1 MTSKSL
7 MWGGSALILTVAP
20 VMAQAGQLVVD
31 VTIPQQKVAEY
42 HKPYVAGWLEDANG
56 KAVKTLFV
64 WYDVKKRENAGQK
77 WLPDVRTWWRKAG
90 REMTLPVDGV
100 TGATRAPG
108 RQTLTIDSAA
118 MKGLSAGQYNFV
130 VEAARE
136 AGGRDLVRVPV
147 VYNPAKAVAAQGK
160 GEGELGA
167 VSFTYKP

>member
-1 MTSKSL
+1 MASKSL
-7 MWGGSALILTVAP
+7 MWGGSALILTAAP
-20 VMAQAGQLVVD
+20 VVAQAGQLAID
-31 VTIPQQKVAEY
+31 VAIPQQKVAEY

-56 KAVKTLFV
+56 KAVKTVFV

-108 RQTLTIDSAA
+108 RQTLTVDSVAL
-118 MKGLSAGQYNFV
+118 KGLSAGQYNFV

-136 AGGRDLVRVPV
+136 SGGRDLVRVPV
-147 VYNPAKAVAAQGK
+147 AYNPAKAVTAQGK

-167 VSFTYKP
+167 VSFAYKP